1 MADKLTV
8 NIVTPTRKVAAGEA
22 DMVVLPAS
30 EGEMGVLPGHD
41 MYMVLLGTGTLRLT
55 NNAQTTSMFVAKG
68 YAEIDSDQVI
78 VLAEVCERPDE
89 IDPDRAAAAQKRA
102 EERLA
107 KSHADPEID
116 INRAQAALMRALHRQ
131 ALKKGGTVH

>member
-8 NIVTPTRKVAAGEA
+8 NIVTPVRRVAAGEA
-22 DMVVLPAS
+22 DMVVLPAAT
-30 EGEMGVLPGHD
+30 GEMGVLPGHD

-55 NNAQTTSMFVAKG
+55 NGSEQSTMFVAKG
-68 YAEIDSDQVI
+68 YAEIANDQVT